1 MTPAEVIQKVAD
13 ENIEFIDYRF
23 VDVIGTQHHF
33 STPSHM
39 LDEDVFE
46 EGLGFDGSSIRGFQ
60 AIDESDMLLIPDAD
74 VGVHRPVLRGHDARH
89 DLRRPDPITGEWYS
103 P

>member
-46 EGLGFDGSSIRGFQ
+46 EGLGFDGSSVAGFQ
-60 AIDESDMLLIPDAD
+60 SIDESDMILIPDATSAFIDPFYEAKTLAIICD
-74 VGVHRPVLRGHDARH
+74 VR
-89 DLRRPDPITGEWYS
+89 DPITGECVLA
-103 P
+103 